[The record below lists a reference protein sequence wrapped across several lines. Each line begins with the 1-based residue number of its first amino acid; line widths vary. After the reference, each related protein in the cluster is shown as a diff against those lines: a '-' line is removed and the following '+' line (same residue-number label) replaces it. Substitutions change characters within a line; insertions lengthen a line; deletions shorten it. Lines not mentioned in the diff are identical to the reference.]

1 MTMSMLSLIPFCDW
15 CWAIL
20 AALLLAFGIH
30 YRNLERDIHQ
40 VKQVAVAAQTQVK
53 AVDKAAETT
62 ETQSA
67 IIYKQAVIIPVV
79 GDIGVECVR
88 KQPRSSPLPAPDTK
102 PGTSAGVPTPD
113 SSVGPG
119 YDPSGAALARAK
131 AADAQIAYLQRRVK
145 ELETQMNN
153 SP

>member
-1 MTMSMLSLIPFCDW
+1 MAALLSLISPRVVFYG
-15 CWAIL
+15 IL
-20 AALLLAFGIH
+20 ASLLLAFGIH
-30 YRNLERDIHQ
+30 YRNIEHE
-40 VKQVAVAAQTQVK
+40 VKQAKVAAAAATADVK
-53 AVDKAAETT
+53 RVDAAAQTT

-67 IIYKQAVIIPVV
+67 LIYKEIVRIPDVP
-79 GDIGVECVR
+79 DIGIVCR
-88 KQPRSSPLPAPDTK
+88 NTRSGALPAPDSK
-102 PGTSAGVPTPD
+102 PGAAAGDKSAD
-113 SSVGPG
+113 SAVGPG